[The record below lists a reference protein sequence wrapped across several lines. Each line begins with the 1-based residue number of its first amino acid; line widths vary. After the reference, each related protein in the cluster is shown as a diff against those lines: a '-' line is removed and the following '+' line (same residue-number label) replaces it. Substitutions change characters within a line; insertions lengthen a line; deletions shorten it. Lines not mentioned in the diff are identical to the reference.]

1 VAKKK
6 MKQKERAR
14 VNLVKEMVMLKVNAK
29 NLGNIAVL
37 SLQGQ
42 IVNGEMETL
51 RNAVQALPVVTAVQL
66 DLARVTTIDAG
77 GLGTMLELR
86 EQAESRGI
94 RFELMNV
101 TKQIRR
107 VFEITRLNSVF
118 PMTPAVEFFP
128 AVSQS
133 RRASIPALAS
143 CA

>member
-1 VAKKK
+1 
-6 MKQKERAR
+6 
-14 VNLVKEMVMLKVNAK
+14 MVMLKVNAK

-42 IVNGEMETL
+42 IVNGETEIL
-51 RNAVQALPVVTAVQL
+51 RQAVQSLPGVSSVKL

-86 EQAESRGI
+86 EQAESKGI

-101 TKQIRR
+101 TRQIRR

-118 PMTPAVEFFP
+118 QMTPAVEFIP
-128 AVSQS
+128 AVSQG
-133 RRASIPALAS
+133 RRVSVPALAS

>member
-1 VAKKK
+1 
-6 MKQKERAR
+6 
-14 VNLVKEMVMLKVNAK
+14 MLKVNAK

-42 IVNGEMETL
+42 IVNGETEIL
-51 RNAVQALPVVTAVQL
+51 RQAVQSLPVVSSVKL

-86 EQAESRGI
+86 EQAESRGV

-118 PMTPAVEFFP
+118 QITPAVEFFP

-133 RRASIPALAS
+133 RRVSAPALAS

>member
-1 VAKKK
+1 
-6 MKQKERAR
+6 
-14 VNLVKEMVMLKVNAK
+14 MLKVNAK

-51 RNAVQALPVVTAVQL
+51 RNAVQSLPVVTAVQL

-86 EQAESRGI
+86 QQAESRGI

-118 PMTPAVEFFP
+118 QMTPAAEFIT
-128 AVSQS
+128 AVSQG
-133 RRASIPALAS
+133 RRVSVPAIAS